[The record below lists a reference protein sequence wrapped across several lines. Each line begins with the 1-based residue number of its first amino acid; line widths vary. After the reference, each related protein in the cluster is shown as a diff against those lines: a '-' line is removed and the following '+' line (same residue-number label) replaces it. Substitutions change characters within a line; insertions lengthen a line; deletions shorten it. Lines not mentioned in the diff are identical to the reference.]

1 MRGARSRSRNSV
13 KNLFSK
19 SIGLPLVFLIAGA
32 RVTPAQTGYY
42 NLDSGRPTRIEDA
55 VATPLGE
62 LEAQLLPLRGEW
74 VSDGTQ
80 RVRYEPKLSFGVLP
94 LTEIELRVPV
104 VHTRSPATAPSTGI
118 ASAGI
123 GALHAFNVETTWPA
137 FALAAEAVL
146 PVGSLSASTG
156 SFSVKGLM
164 TKTFPFMRLQV
175 NVAGGTWSIRP
186 TPISPVSG
194 GGTLCGNAPGVPP
207 CLIPDVP
214 CTLIPTGLSAA
225 PSFACMPSTFTTA
238 SAGAGAAP
246 TTGAHWMAAL
256 GIDHAWPLIST
267 LAVADIVIDRF
278 DGLYP
283 LDDWTAELGLR
294 RQVAPQLVFDFG
306 VSRRF
311 AGTTQSTSLT
321 VGLSYSMSMRR
332 GF

>member
-1 MRGARSRSRNSV
+1 MS
-13 KNLFSK
+13 L
-19 SIGLPLVFLIAGA
+19 LPLVDTSCMNALPLRLAIGCVLLVASAGGA
-32 RVTPAQTGYY
+32 GAQTGYY

-55 VATPLGE
+55 VATELGE

-80 RVRYEPKLSFGVLP
+80 RLRYEPKLSFGVLP
-94 LTEIELRVPV
+94 LTEIELRVPI
-104 VHTRSPATAPSTGI
+104 VHTRSPANVPATGI
-118 ASAGI
+118 ASVGI
-123 GALHAFNVETTWPA
+123 GALHAFNVETHWPA
-137 FALAAEAVL
+137 FALAGEAVL

-164 TKTFPFMRLQV
+164 TKTFPFFRLQV

-186 TPISPVSG
+186 TPANSPIPG

-214 CTLIPTGLSAA
+214 CNLVPIDVSAG
-225 PSFACMPSTFTTA
+225 PSFACMPSTLATA
-238 SAGAGAAP
+238 SAAP
-246 TTGAHWMAAL
+246 STPASTGAHWMAAL
-256 GIDHAWPLIST
+256 GVDHTWPLIST
-267 LAVADIVIDRF
+267 LVVADLVVDRY

-294 RQVAPQLVFDFG
+294 RQVAPQLVFDLG
-306 VSRRF
+306 ISRRF

-321 VGLSYSMSMRR
+321 VGLSYSTPLKRA
-332 GF
+332 